1 MPEGFA
7 TDTTRSVGTFSR
19 REIDVLDLV
28 SRGMTNTQVAEQL
41 GLTVHAIKF
50 HLAHIYR
57 KLGVANRTEA
67 AVAYM
72 VGTAGQNGPHP
83 ANRSTPSNG
92 AS

>member
-7 TDTTRSVGTFSR
+7 TGTTRSVGPFSR

-72 VGTAGQNGPHP
+72 VGATGSNGPD
-83 ANRSTPSNG
+83 AADRSTPANG
-92 AS
+92 SS